1 MIPTDYK
8 TKKQAQQYSDYRFQK
23 GLNQV
28 SLDELILLDKWLSR
42 ITSNRKRVFV
52 DLGTGTGRVLNT
64 LLAHNPDKIIAVD
77 QSDAMLFQLREN
89 FSKKVK
95 NKKIL
100 LINQRSDE
108 TKLESDSINAV
119 TAFHLIKHLGATL
132 PTFKEISR
140 ILKKDGIFIFDALNK
155 NSIIVFNLGS
165 CVATSEKELESQLLK
180 HGFKIKARVYMHP
193 LGETVY
199 NTPRPFYLLIKL
211 LDKLISTLFPTLGT
225 KLFIMATKNE

>member
-77 QSDAMLFQLREN
+77 QSDAMLFQFREN

-100 LINQRSDE
+100 
-108 TKLESDSINAV
+108 
-119 TAFHLIKHLGATL
+119 
-132 PTFKEISR
+132 
-140 ILKKDGIFIFDALNK
+140 
-155 NSIIVFNLGS
+155 
-165 CVATSEKELESQLLK
+165 
-180 HGFKIKARVYMHP
+180 
-193 LGETVY
+193 
-199 NTPRPFYLLIKL
+199 
-211 LDKLISTLFPTLGT
+211 
-225 KLFIMATKNE
+225 